1 MVIFMSKTKTTKKP
15 EIKKRKTNKINK
27 SVKQIKAHEKKYTI
41 LLVLFFMLLFAC
53 IGYFVLRVQ

>member
-1 MVIFMSKTKTTKKP
+1 MSKTKTTKKP